1 MVVPRCR
8 RFDVR
13 APRTRRITGAGSSG
27 YEWARN
33 VPREKRLAFT
43 VTPSMPGLAVRTA
56 DTLLPAT
63 PLTLFC
69 QPSFVLCIGIL

>member
-43 VTPSMPGLAVRTA
+43 VTPSMPGLAVGPGRFIFSFHII
-56 DTLLPAT
+56 DTT
-63 PLTLFC
+63 QF
-69 QPSFVLCIGIL
+69 